1 MKLREYDI
9 NKLECVLI
17 IALSLIYFGC
27 TSDVDGVNKTY
38 TEDKVNKSTTSSND
52 IDTKDASIILMIDS
66 NQDFELKNIDFMIF
80 SDSTKIVLG
89 ESLDS
94 IVTTDKIINKRSA
107 DSKIANDIIV
117 YDNYKLKIN
126 ISDKI
131 IIAIELTTSVYKT
144 NRGIKVGDTLSQVI
158 DKYGDYDKLNNS
170 DLREFYMYYFEDKI
184 LTFCIDKDNVIVGI
198 KYEFV

>member
-131 IIAIELTTSVYKT
+131 IIAIELTTSDYKT